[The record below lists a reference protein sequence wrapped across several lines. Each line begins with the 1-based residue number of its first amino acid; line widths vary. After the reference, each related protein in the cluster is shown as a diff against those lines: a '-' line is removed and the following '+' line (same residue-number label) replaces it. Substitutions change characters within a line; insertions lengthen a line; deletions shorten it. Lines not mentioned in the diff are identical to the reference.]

1 MAGQKNVYME
11 EYFKSK
17 IRDIVDFPKQGI
29 VFRDITT
36 LLQDAEAFQKMGD
49 QLFAFSKDMGIDKVV
64 GIDSRGFIYGALLAK
79 QLNAGL
85 ILIRKSGKLPGAT
98 IRQTYDLEYGSG
110 TLEIHKDAIEPGERV
125 LLHDDLLATGGTAKA
140 AVELIEK
147 AGGVVVQATFM
158 IELAFLNGR
167 NKFDGYNLKSA
178 VRYDS

>member
-1 MAGQKNVYME
+1 ME

-49 QLFAFSKDMGIDKVV
+49 QLYAFSKDMGIEKVV
-64 GIDSRGFIYGALLAK
+64 GVDSRGFIYGALLANR
-79 QLNAGL
+79 LNAGL
-85 ILIRKSGKLPGAT
+85 VLIRKSGKLPGAT
-98 IRQTYDLEYGSG
+98 MQQTYDLEYGSG
-110 TLEIHKDAIEPGERV
+110 TLEIHRDAILPGERI

-140 AVELIEK
+140 ACELIEK
-147 AGGVVVQATFM
+147 AGGKVVQATFM
-158 IELAFLNGR
+158 IELSFLEGR
-167 NKFDGYNLKSA
+167 NKFSGYDLQSA

>member
-1 MAGQKNVYME
+1 ME

-147 AGGVVVQATFM
+147 AGGEVVQATFM

>member
-1 MAGQKNVYME
+1 ME

-17 IRDIVDFPKQGI
+17 IRDIVGFPKQGI

-147 AGGVVVQATFM
+147 AGGEVVQATFM